1 MAVAPA
7 AVLARSEV
15 VGVISTPFRSG
26 WPEQHRQPRHGHNN
40 RESSQQ
46 DWVHGL
52 KIEPAELSCVQLEQ
66 PEGIN
71 VLLQQQAV
79 EGAGACCNQQ
89 WCCGDRH

>member
-1 MAVAPA
+1 MAVALA
-7 AVLARSEV
+7 DTHARSKDD
-15 VGVISTPFRSG
+15 GVISPSFCAG

-40 RESSQQ
+40 GETPQQ

-52 KIEPAELSCVQLEQ
+52 KVEPAELSCVQLEQ

-79 EGAGACCNQQ
+79 KGAGSS
-89 WCCGDRH
+89 GD